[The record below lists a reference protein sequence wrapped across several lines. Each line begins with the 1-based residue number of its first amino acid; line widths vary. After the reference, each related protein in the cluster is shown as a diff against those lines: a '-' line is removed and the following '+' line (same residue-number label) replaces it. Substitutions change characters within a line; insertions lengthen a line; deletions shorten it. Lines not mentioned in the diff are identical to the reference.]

1 MLTRTISRSA
11 SRVAAAR
18 TVSRGTSPL
27 AQCFLPSRSF
37 SSHPK
42 KEEKKEE
49 KKEDAIKSLSSEDL
63 MKRKALA
70 DLPITFSDIS
80 RAKVA
85 IRGGVVRTECVK
97 SYFLSE
103 LTGANIYIKPE
114 IRQFTGS
121 FKERGARNAIMQVQ
135 REKKGALKGVIAAS
149 AGNHAL
155 ALAYHGKELGV
166 PATVVMPVVAPLA
179 KVDKC
184 RVSINHFDFLGIC
197 DVLPAKS

>member
-1 MLTRTISRSA
+1 MTMLSRTISRSS
-11 SRVAAAR
+11 SRVVAAR
-18 TVSRGTSPL
+18 TLSRGTSSL
-27 AQCFLPSRSF
+27 AEFFFPSRSF
-37 SSHPK
+37 SAQP
-42 KEEKKEE
+42 KKEE
-49 KKEDAIKSLSSEDL
+49 KKEDAIKIRSPSPEDTRRKTLS
-63 MKRKALA
+63 

-85 IRGGVVRTECVK
+85 IRGGVVRTECIK
-97 SYFLSE
+97 SFFLSE
-103 LTGANIYIKPE
+103 LTGANIFIKPE

-121 FKERGARNAIMQVQ
+121 FKERGARNAIIQVQ
-135 REKKGALKGVIAAS
+135 REMKGALKGVIAAS

-184 RVSINHFDFLGIC
+184 RVSNLFR
-197 DVLPAKS
+197 LPLPWYVFTMF